1 MGAVELLLIVGLGF
15 AFCLAVAAFFGFVV
29 WTLVKANRAV
39 SAGAE
44 AIETGRVP
52 DLLPW
57 TSPASISADWV
68 GASTYTRGFGAKRDQ
83 ASGFAQSLSS
93 PGTVFAFQT
102 DAQNVWR
109 DGRLTAAGPFRLVL
123 DVRQGLATVTR
134 DGARLGTLSLDSGE
148 ITGSGG
154 GPIGRL
160 LRDAAQAGFDAGPG
174 PRSALVL
181 GNTAVAVLE
190 ARTESHEK
198 RPAALRP
205 LLLGYDPSPPD
216 AEVWTVVA
224 CLVVMGWW
232 GVAAEHAAMRTPGTG
247 YR

>member
-1 MGAVELLLIVGLGF
+1 VSAAGLLLIVGLGLV
-15 AFCLAVAAFFGFVV
+15 FCLAVIAFFGFVV
-29 WTLVKANRAV
+29 WTLVKASRAV

-52 DLLPW
+52 DLLTW
-57 TSPASISADWV
+57 SSPASISADWV
-68 GASTYTRGFGAKRDQ
+68 GASTYTRGFGVKRDQ
-83 ASGFAQSLSS
+83 ASGFAQSLSH

-109 DGRLTAAGPFRLVL
+109 DGRLEAAGPFRLVL

-134 DGARLGTLSLDSGE
+134 DGMRLGTLSLDSGD

-154 GPIGRL
+154 NVIGRL
-160 LRDAAQAGFDAGPG
+160 VRDATQAGLDTASG
-174 PRSALVL
+174 PRSVLML

-190 ARTESHEK
+190 VRTESHER
-198 RPAALRP
+198 RPAELRP

-216 AEVWTVVA
+216 AEAWTVVA
-224 CLVVMGWW
+224 CLVAMGWW
-232 GVAAEHAAMRTPGTG
+232 GLAAEHAATRTPGRG

>member
-1 MGAVELLLIVGLGF
+1 MGAAWLLLIIGLGLI
-15 AFCLAVAAFFGFVV
+15 FCLAVAAFFGFVV
-29 WTLVKANRAV
+29 WTLVKAGRAV

-57 TSPASISADWV
+57 SSPASISADWV
-68 GASTYTRGFGAKRDQ
+68 GASTYTRGFGVKRDQ
-83 ASGFAQSLSS
+83 ASGSAQSLSQ

-109 DGRLTAAGPFRLVL
+109 DGRLEAVGPFRLVL

-134 DGARLGTLSLDSGE
+134 DGVRLGTLSLDSGD

-154 GPIGRL
+154 NVIGRL
-160 LRDAAQAGFDAGPG
+160 VPDAAQAGLDAGSG
-174 PRSALVL
+174 ARSALLL

-198 RPAALRP
+198 RPAELRP

-216 AEVWTVVA
+216 TEVWTVVA

-232 GVAAEHAAMRTPGTG
+232 GLAAEHAAMRTPGRR